1 MPMTPQERLA
11 MLNNVMVWN
20 VTTGKQRR
28 AELRSEE
35 GHKDCDR
42 MLDNA
47 RKCLQEI
54 IVIEKELGL

>member
-1 MPMTPQERLA
+1 MTKQERLT
-11 MLNNVMVWN
+11 MLQAVMVWN
-20 VTTGKQRR
+20 ITTGKQRR

-42 MLDNA
+42 MLENA

-54 IVIEKELGL
+54 IAIEKELGI

>member
-1 MPMTPQERLA
+1 MTKQERLA
-11 MLNNVMVWN
+11 MLNEVMIWN
-20 VTTGKQRR
+20 ITTGKLRR

-42 MLDNA
+42 MLENA

-54 IVIEKELGL
+54 MAIEKELGI